1 MSLRIKLEKEGMV
14 IMDMPLAVLVMHAIV
29 FKGYPKAV
37 PELPLVMTV
46 EDTADLGTL
55 KSTEIIEDIDDEE
68 WEK

>member
-1 MSLRIKLEKEGMV
+1 MPLRIKLEKDDRV
-14 IMDMPLAVLVMHAIV
+14 IMDISLATLVMHSIV
-29 FKGYPKAV
+29 FKGYPKCV
-37 PELPLVMTV
+37 PELPLKMTV